1 MLKLASFD
9 QNVLNVSSVNM
20 ATKLCFV
27 YLFEVV
33 SIQVYT
39 TASWRV
45 GVDRN
50 DLRVHPVALVQ
61 IVLGTDETQ

>member
-9 QNVLNVSSVNM
+9 QNVLKVSSVNM
-20 ATKLCFV
+20 ATKHWFV

-33 SIQVYT
+33 SIHD
-39 TASWRV
+39 SIREGWCGSER
-45 GVDRN
+45 G
-50 DLRVHPVALVQ
+50 LRVHPVALVQ